1 MISVSS
7 SIRFM
12 KRGHCGM
19 AEKGEQSAN
28 ANDLTVQ
35 PNKRLER
42 TRRER
47 ASLVSCVGEPL
58 KRSVGLLQFRYPN
71 KQQH

>member
-19 AEKGEQSAN
+19 AEKGEQYAN
-28 ANDLTVQ
+28 ANDLTLQ
-35 PNKRLER
+35 PNKLG
-42 TRRER
+42 
-47 ASLVSCVGEPL
+47 ADSPVS
-58 KRSVGLLQFRYPN
+58 SIY
-71 KQQH
+71 